1 MKGQAANMKTN
12 WKNVNEVVCEELGES
27 ALLVELATGK
37 RWLLNTAAVALWKI
51 DGAKASISDFCAQLN
66 AGTMCLLASGGVP
79 SIKELSV
86 GSGPRRRPS
95 PRGNSG
101 PG

>member
-1 MKGQAANMKTN
+1 MKTN
-12 WKNVNEVVCEELGES
+12 WKKASEVVCEELGEG

-37 RWLLNTAAVALWKI
+37 RWLLNAAAVALWKL
-51 DGAKASISDFCAQLN
+51 DAAAVSMSEFCEQLN
-66 AGTMCLLASGGVP
+66 AGTMYQLATGGVP
-79 SIKELSV
+79 TIKEL
-86 GSGPRRRPS
+86 GLGAGPRRRPS

>member
-1 MKGQAANMKTN
+1 MKTN
-12 WKNVNEVVCEELGES
+12 WKKANEVVCEELGEG

-37 RWLLNTAAVALWKI
+37 RWLLNAAAVALWKLN
-51 DGAKASISDFCAQLN
+51 GAAGSISAFCARIN
-66 AGTMCLLASGGVP
+66 AGTIYPLESCGIP
-79 SIKELSV
+79 SIRELSL